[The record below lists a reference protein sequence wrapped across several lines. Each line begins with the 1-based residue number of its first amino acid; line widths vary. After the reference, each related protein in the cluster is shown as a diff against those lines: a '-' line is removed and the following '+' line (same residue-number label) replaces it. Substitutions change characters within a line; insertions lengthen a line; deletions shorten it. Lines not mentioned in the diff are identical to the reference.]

1 MKKMILLALAALMLL
16 SALTA
21 CRMPEKKD
29 PFKEILEENPDME
42 LPKSE
47 VMEID
52 PEDAPKYEIN
62 DVVDGYE
69 GTEVIP
75 LPAVGDYAAGEL
87 VVKYRIYDY
96 ALEVRNVAVVSVE
109 NHSEQPLSISIKGKC
124 ENVAR
129 GDFKEITRSFEGFA
143 PGWQNYFIF
152 APETSFNSFTYEL
165 EYELYE
171 GKTFGHLYQNLH
183 WSGLRLN
190 NAALSPTEKG
200 CVRVMGLFYYDY
212 VGDNFENGF
221 GGGYVLFNEFDE
233 VLYCEMKGSTFKKV
247 QEAYPDSYDGHST
260 IMPHLGKDEGF
271 MWDDIE
277 PKRNNLKIEDSNYV
291 PTDEKFEVAYGIYAF
306 NGMYECQDDAPP
318 TPPPDSPISDIW

>member
-183 WSGLRLN
+183 
-190 NAALSPTEKG
+190 
-200 CVRVMGLFYYDY
+200 
-212 VGDNFENGF
+212 
-221 GGGYVLFNEFDE
+221 
-233 VLYCEMKGSTFKKV
+233 
-247 QEAYPDSYDGHST
+247 
-260 IMPHLGKDEGF
+260 
-271 MWDDIE
+271 
-277 PKRNNLKIEDSNYV
+277 
-291 PTDEKFEVAYGIYAF
+291 
-306 NGMYECQDDAPP
+306 
-318 TPPPDSPISDIW
+318 

>member
-1 MKKMILLALAALMLL
+1 MKKIVSIALSMLILL
-16 SALTA
+16 SLTC

-96 ALEVRNVAVVSVE
+96 ALEARNVAVVSVE
-109 NHSEQPLSISIKGKC
+109 NHSEQPLRISIKGKC
-124 ENVAR
+124 ENIAR

-152 APETSFNSFTYEL
+152 DAQTVFNAFSYEL

-190 NAALSPTEKG
+190 NSAQSPTDKG
-200 CVRVMGLFYYDY
+200 CVRVLGLFYYDY
-212 VGDNFENGF
+212 VGSEYDDGF
-221 GGGYVLFNEFDE
+221 GGGYVLFNEYDE
-233 VLYCEMKGSTFKKV
+233 VLFCEMKGSTFQKV
-247 QEAYPDSYDGHST
+247 QEADPKSWDGHST

-291 PTDEKFEVAYGIYAF
+291 PTEEMFEVAYGIYAF
-306 NGMYECQDDAPP
+306 NGIYDCRDDAPP
-318 TPPPDSPISDIW
+318 LPPPDSPISDIW

>member
-1 MKKMILLALAALMLL
+1 MKKIVSISLSMLILL
-16 SALTA
+16 SLTC

-87 VVKYRIYDY
+87 VVKYRIYDH
-96 ALEVRNVAVVSVE
+96 ALEARNVAVVSVE
-109 NHSEQPLSISIKGKC
+109 NHSEQPLRISIKGKC

-129 GDFKEITRSFEGFA
+129 GDFKEITRSFDGFA

-152 APETSFNSFTYEL
+152 DSQTVFNTFSYEL
-165 EYELYE
+165 SYELYE
-171 GKTFGHLYQNLH
+171 GKVFGQYFQNVH

-190 NAALSPTEKG
+190 NSAQSLTEKG
-200 CVRVMGLFYYDY
+200 CVRVFGLFYYDY
-212 VGDNFENGF
+212 VGNELDDGF
-221 GGGYVLFNEFDE
+221 GGGYVLFNEYDE
-233 VLYCEMKGSTFKKV
+233 VLFCETKAINFSKV
-247 QEAYPDSYDGHST
+247 QEADPKSYDGHST

-291 PTDEKFEVAYGIYAF
+291 PTEEIFEVAYGIFAF
-306 NGMYECQDDAPP
+306 NGIYDCHDDAPP
-318 TPPPDSPISDIW
+318 LPPPDSPISDIW